1 MSMFDLKGGSSN
13 SWNYSDPNK
22 EGYME
27 SITGTVVEISNPQVR
42 NFQTKQPEFWPDG
55 NPKRQLCVIVKGQSG
70 KELAWYFSPR
80 SKAAD
85 ACLYA
90 LDPNGMKPRV
100 SIEEMLGKMVTISTQ
115 PGVYNNQNPRPWNVV
130 IVGDGDT
137 ASVRGMVD
145 LSQVQQQAQQPQ
157 QYQQPAQQS
166 QQPQQYQQAQQMQ
179 QPQQAQQQPQVQY
192 NGQPVPVQEVSAAQY
207 AAQQAAAAAGYPQ
220 EAQPAPYADS
230 DIPF

>member
-13 SWNYSDPNK
+13 SWNYSDKNK

-27 SITGTVVEISNPQVR
+27 SITGTVIEISNPQVCYY
-42 NFQTKQPEFWPDG
+42 QTKQPEFWPDG

-130 IVGDGDT
+130 IVGDGDM

-145 LSQVQQQAQQPQ
+145 LSQVQQQPQSQQQQQQPQQTQPVQ
-157 QYQQPAQQS
+157 QYQQPAQQYQ
-166 QQPQQYQQAQQMQ
+166 QQPQQV
-179 QPQQAQQQPQVQY
+179 PQVQY
-192 NGQPVPVQEVSAAQY
+192 NGQPVRVQEISAAQY
-207 AAQQAAAAAGYPQ
+207 AAQQAAEAAGYPQ
-220 EAQPAPYADS
+220 QQQPYADS

>member
-13 SWNYSDPNK
+13 SWNYSQQDK

-27 SITGTVVEISNPQVR
+27 QISGTVVEISNPQVR

-55 NPKRQLCVIVKGQSG
+55 NPKRQLCVIIKGQSG
-70 KELAWYFSPR
+70 KELAWYFAPR

-85 ACLYA
+85 ACLFA
-90 LDPNGMKPRV
+90 LDPNGLKPRV
-100 SIEEMLGKMVTISTQ
+100 SIEEMLGKWVTVSTQ

-130 IVGDGDT
+130 ITGDGDT

-145 LSQVQQQAQQPQ
+145 LSKQQQQQPQQAQQLQQFQQPQQAQQFQQPQ
-157 QYQQPAQQS
+157 QYQQ
-166 QQPQQYQQAQQMQ
+166 QPQQM
-179 QPQQAQQQPQVQY
+179 PQVQY
-192 NGQPVPVQEVSAAQY
+192 NGQPVQVQEVSAAQY

>member
-13 SWNYSDPNK
+13 SWNYSDKNK

-27 SITGTVVEISNPQVR
+27 SITGTVIEISNPQVR
-42 NFQTKQPEFWPDG
+42 NYQTKQPEFWPDG

-145 LSQVQQQAQQPQ
+145 LSQVQQQQQPQPQQPQQAQPVQ
-157 QYQQPAQQS
+157 QYQQPAQQYQ
-166 QQPQQYQQAQQMQ
+166 QQPQQV
-179 QPQQAQQQPQVQY
+179 PQVQY
-192 NGQPVPVQEVSAAQY
+192 NGQPVQVQEVSAAQY